1 MICKKSFMTAIAGGA
16 ALFGCLCLGALAG
29 TPMACKPPEA
39 GTSQAP
45 MFSPPLGEVV
55 VGAGRLQFYSA
66 PNFHCPM
73 TGVFVIA
80 KDQLI
85 AYASTDDGWT
95 SVIYGISRPEGIVSG
110 WVRSAR
116 LKTTG
121 TMGPQQ

>member
-1 MICKKSFMTAIAGGA
+1 MIGKKSLMVAIAGGG
-16 ALFGCLCLGALAG
+16 ALFCCLCLGALAE
-29 TPMACKPPEA
+29 TPTACKAPEA
-39 GTSQAP
+39 GTDQAP
-45 MFSPPLGEVV
+45 MFSPPLAEVV
-55 VGAGRLQFYSA
+55 IGAGRLQFYSA

-73 TGVFVIA
+73 PGVFVIA

-95 SVIYGISRPEGIVSG
+95 SVIYGIARPEGIVSG